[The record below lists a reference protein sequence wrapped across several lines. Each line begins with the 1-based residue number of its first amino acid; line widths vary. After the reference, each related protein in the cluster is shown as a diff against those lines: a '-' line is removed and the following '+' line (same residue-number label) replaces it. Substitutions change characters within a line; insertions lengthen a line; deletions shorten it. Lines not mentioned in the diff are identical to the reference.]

1 MHTQRGFQKECR
13 MYLQYTLLRLAGTST
28 VFKPGKVSTQGDI
41 NPNGQKNPV
50 FMQSTGF
57 V

>member
-1 MHTQRGFQKECR
+1 MHAQRGFQTECGT
-13 MYLQYTLLRLAGTST
+13 YLQYTLRLLAGTST
-28 VFKPGKVSTQGDI
+28 VFKPGKVATQGDVK
-41 NPNGQKNPV
+41 PKGQENPV

>member
-41 NPNGQKNPV
+41 NPKGQKNPV